1 MSTTQLWWL
10 VFPVI
15 LLVFILFVLWY
26 SQRRKARTP
35 YPRNYIEA
43 LKALASGDS
52 EKAFERFMVVT
63 DEDTSNA
70 DAYLRLGDLFRE
82 KRQFDKAVQVHQELT
97 FRPGLSK
104 EQEVEIKKSLA
115 LDFLEAK
122 RYGKAIPTLRQLLD
136 LSSSDGWVLQNLLR
150 AYEETAQWEQALE
163 TKDKIL
169 RQKGIKDRSSLALYK
184 VFAGKRLAEEGD
196 YHRARLVYKDALGY
210 DDKCAAAYLYLGDAY
225 MCDQRPEGAIDYWK
239 KLVAKV
245 PQRAHL
251 AFERLEST
259 FFDLGKYGEIVE
271 MYKRIIQADS
281 KNIKGL
287 YALARIFEKMGKTD
301 SAIETYRK
309 ALRVNPNLVH
319 IRQHLIR
326 LYRQTDQVDLVLA
339 EIDRLIESVPE
350 RADSFICQKCEYVT
364 NEVLWKCPKCDS
376 WDSFNF

>member
-15 LLVFILFVLWY
+15 LLFFILLVLWY
-26 SQRRKARTP
+26 SQRRKAKTP
-35 YPRNYIEA
+35 YPYNYIDA
-43 LKALASGDS
+43 LKALASGDN

-97 FRPGLSK
+97 FRPGLSR
-104 EQEVEIKKSLA
+104 EQQLEIKKSLA

-122 RYGKAIPTLRQLLD
+122 RYGKAIPALRELLD
-136 LSSSDGWVLQNLLR
+136 LSSSDGWGLENLLR
-150 AYEETAQWEQALE
+150 AYEETAQWSEALE
-163 TKDKIL
+163 IKERIL
-169 RQKGIKDRSSLALYK
+169 KQKGMKDRSSLALYK

-196 YHRARLVYKDALGY
+196 YHRARLAYKDALGY
-210 DDKCAAAYLYLGDAY
+210 DDKCAAAYLHLGDAHI
-225 MCDQRPEGAIDYWK
+225 CDQRPEEAVDYWK

-259 FFDLGKYGEIVE
+259 LFDLGKYGETVE
-271 MYKRIIQADS
+271 IYKRIIQTDS
-281 KNIKGL
+281 KNIKAL
-287 YALARIFEKMGKTD
+287 YALARIFDKMGKTE

-309 ALRVNPNLVH
+309 ALRVDPNLVH
-319 IRQHLIR
+319 VRQHLIR
-326 LYRQTDQVDLVLA
+326 LYRQTDQVDLALA

-350 RADSFICQKCEYVT
+350 RADSFICQKCGYVT
-364 NEVLWKCPKCDS
+364 KEVLWKCPKCDS
-376 WDSFNF
+376 WDSFNI

>member
-1 MSTTQLWWL
+1 LSTTQLWWL

-26 SQRRKARTP
+26 SQRRRTKTP
-35 YPRNYIEA
+35 YPHNYIEA
-43 LKALASGDS
+43 LKAMASGDS
-52 EKAFERFMVVT
+52 EEAFERFMVVT
-63 DEDTSNA
+63 DEDTNNA

-97 FRPGLSK
+97 LRPGLSK

-122 RYGKAIPTLRQLLD
+122 RYGKAIPALRGILE
-136 LSSSDGWVLQNLLR
+136 LSSSDSWGLENLLR
-150 AYEETAQWEQALE
+150 AYEETAQWDKALE
-163 TKDKIL
+163 TKEKIL
-169 RQKGIKDRSSLALYK
+169 KQTGTKDRSALALYQ

-196 YHRARLVYKDALGY
+196 YHRARLAYKDALGY

-225 MCDQRPEGAIDYWK
+225 MCDERPEGAIDHWK
-239 KLVAKV
+239 KLMAKA
-245 PQRAHL
+245 PQRAYL

-259 FFDLGKYGEIVE
+259 LFDLGKYGEIVE
-271 MYKRIIQADS
+271 IYKRIIQGEP
-281 KNIKGL
+281 KNIRAL
-287 YALARIFEKMGKTD
+287 YALAKIFEKMGKTD
-301 SAIETYRK
+301 SAIEMYRK
-309 ALRVNPNLVH
+309 ALQVDPNLVH

-326 LYRQTDQVDLVLA
+326 LYRQTDQVDLALA

-350 RADSFICQKCEYVT
+350 RADSFTCQKCGYVT

-376 WDSFNF
+376 WDSFNL